1 MAVTSQNKDHWYLFL
16 LFPFL
21 AGIIAIRNYRESWAK
36 NIIWAFIVFYGFT
49 FSIPTE
55 VSINGS
61 SSDINRYTLQVRNLY
76 KIDLKFQDVV
86 KLYQDNEDIDILK
99 LTIAIVVSRV
109 TNSSQV
115 LTAIYGFIFGF
126 FFSRNMWFLI
136 ERMKGKIKP
145 AALLLLIAYI
155 LVDPVWN
162 INGFRF
168 YTATQIFIYGLLPF
182 IFEGR
187 KKSIFICALSLLV
200 HFSFLLPVGVLFMY
214 ILAGNRT
221 MIYFIFFLASIVSS
235 GINIGVLNKF
245 IEANVP
251 TALADRTATY
261 RNEDKVGRFRSDT
274 EDTDIA
280 KPNWYVQWYSK
291 ALQWPLMVFLSIL
304 VFYRKK
310 IKLAN
315 EGYLNSLCFTLL
327 FWGVANILATL
338 PSGTRFLVIAAFSA
352 LPLIILYVQNI
363 PHEKFLNNKVLIAS
377 PVLLLFIIVSIRFG
391 FLTIS
396 VNTLIS
402 NPLVV
407 LFTDYNIA
415 LNELIK

>member
-145 AALLLLIAYI
+145 AALLLLIA
-155 LVDPVWN
+155 
-162 INGFRF
+162 
-168 YTATQIFIYGLLPF
+168 YGLLPF

>member
-21 AGIIAIRNYRESWAK
+21 AGITAIRNYRESWAK

-55 VSINGS
+55 ASKDGTS
-61 SSDINRYTLQVRNLY
+61 ADINRYILQVRELY
-76 KIDLKFQDVV
+76 KVDLKFQDVA
-86 KLYQDNEDIDILK
+86 KLYHDNEDIDILK
-99 LTIAIVVSRV
+99 LTIAIVVSRI

-126 FFSRNMWFLI
+126 FISRNIWFVI
-136 ERMKGKIKP
+136 ERMRGKLKT
-145 AALLLLIAYI
+145 AALLLLIVYA
-155 LVDPVWN
+155 LVDPIWN

-168 YTATQIFIYGLLPF
+168 HTAVQIFIYGLLPF
-182 IFEGR
+182 LFEGS
-187 KKSIFICALSLLV
+187 KKGIFVSALSILV
-200 HFSFLLPVGVLFMY
+200 HFSFMLPVGVLLLY

-221 MIYFIFFLASIVSS
+221 IIYFIFFIASFFSS
-235 GINIGVLNKF
+235 GINIIALNSLVA
-245 IEANVP
+245 ENAP

-261 RNEDKVGRFRSDT
+261 RNVDKVEELQSGAQ
-274 EDTDIA
+274 EGTDNR
-280 KPNWYVQWYSK
+280 NWYIRLYTL
-291 ALQWPLMVFLSIL
+291 ALQWPLELFLLIL
-304 VFYRKK
+304 FFYRKEM
-310 IKLAN
+310 KLFDRRF
-315 EGYLNSLCFTLL
+315 LNSLSFTLL
-327 FWGVANILATL
+327 FWGVANIMASL
-338 PSGTRFLVIAAFSA
+338 PSGRRFLAIAELSA

-363 PHEKFLNNKVLIAS
+363 PKEKYLTNWVLLAS
-377 PVLLLFIIVSIRFG
+377 PALLLFIIVSIRFG